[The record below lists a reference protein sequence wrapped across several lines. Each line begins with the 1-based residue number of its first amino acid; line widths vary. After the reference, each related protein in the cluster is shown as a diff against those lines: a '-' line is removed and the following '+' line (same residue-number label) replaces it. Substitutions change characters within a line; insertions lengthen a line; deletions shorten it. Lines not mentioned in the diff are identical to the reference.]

1 LNSKEYISYF
11 KEELPIEMFDIVKGV
26 TSERYLTESIQSRLD
41 NILARVNELC
51 PDFNPKDPV
60 NGVEEQVLAIYD
72 QV

>member
-1 LNSKEYISYF
+1 
-11 KEELPIEMFDIVKGV
+11 MFDIVKGV